1 MNDFMQEP
9 KPPLKFKIKIS
20 SKRENNLYG
29 KAIFH
34 NNIYKLVVKP
44 SKGNDSIKIP
54 FKILGIMNEP
64 HLVRLSGITG
74 AYTEFRLE
82 VHESPKNIEI
92 YSSSII
98 DDVKTSKKKYDTVEI
113 FVN

>member
-1 MNDFMQEP
+1 MQQP

-64 HLVRLSGITG
+64 HLVRLSGAVG

-82 VHESPKNIEI
+82 VHESSKNIEI
-92 YSSSII
+92 YSSTII

>member
-9 KPPLKFKIKIS
+9 KPPLKFKIKIN
-20 SKRENNLYG
+20 SKHDNT
-29 KAIFH
+29 
-34 NNIYKLVVKP
+34 YKLVVKP
-44 SKGNDSIKIP
+44 TEDNDNIKIP

>member
-1 MNDFMQEP
+1 MQQP

-34 NNIYKLVVKP
+34 DNTYKLVVKP
-44 SKGNDSIKIP
+44 TEDNDNIKIP

-64 HLVRLSGITG
+64 HLVRLSGAVG

-82 VHESPKNIEI
+82 VHKSSKNIEI
-92 YSSSII
+92 YSSTII

>member
-1 MNDFMQEP
+1 MQQP

-64 HLVRLSGITG
+64 HLVRLSGTVG

-82 VHESPKNIEI
+82 VHESSKNIEI
-92 YSSSII
+92 YSSTII